1 MGVIERLKQRISGAI
16 NPDSVRGSEH
26 AAKYYESVRNKH
38 SSYDIYK
45 IARNTGFSFEQVSLV
60 KGYIFYDK
68 HALDDGVNYFW
79 PSFEMAESWKRLS
92 SQNGKYYDHDALLL
106 YHELYEI
113 SLVAQGCPQNKAHDM
128 ATKKYDYRTASDLFY
143 QKLGFK
149 I

>member
-1 MGVIERLKQRISGAI
+1 MKQKISGAI
-16 NPDSVRGSEH
+16 NPSSDRGLEH
-26 AAKYYESVRNKH
+26 ARKYYESVRNKH

-45 IARNTGFSFEQVSLV
+45 IAMNTKFSFDQVSLV

-68 HALDDGVNYFW
+68 HELEDGVNFFW

-92 SQNGKYYDHDALLL
+92 SQNGNYYAHDALLL

-113 SLVAQGCPQNKAHDM
+113 SMVAQGYTHSKAHEA
-128 ATKKYDYRTASDLFY
+128 ATKKYDYKTASDLFY